1 MKIKT
6 VAAVLSVICLVV
18 SFMMLPSMGLALY
31 DGTADSW
38 AFGFSMLAG
47 IGVSLALRVFSGK
60 KSLSGLSMGIREGVG
75 VTGFSWLAASAI
87 GALPY
92 WFNGICGY
100 TDAFFEAVSGFTTT
114 GATIMTDIE
123 SLPRGILLWR
133 SLTHWMGG
141 MGIIVLSLAV
151 LPFLGVTGMEM
162 YKAEVPGITAEKIT
176 PRLHQTAIYL
186 WGVYVF
192 LTLSECV
199 FLMFGGM
206 TLFDAFCHS
215 CSTIATGGFS
225 TKNNSIAYFTSPYI
239 QWVLT
244 IFMFLS
250 GVNFSLY
257 FLIPA
262 KRFTEIFRDEEFRVY
277 CGLTVISALA
287 LTISLWASGMFR
299 GLEAT
304 LRTTFFHVAT
314 VMTTTGFII
323 DDYNLWPEFCR
334 FLIVL
339 LMFVGASGGSTGGG
353 CKVSRFIILGRQLKA
368 ETWRLLHPRAV
379 ITARFNGEPIAK
391 STMDSAS
398 AFFVLYMM
406 ILSVSTLITASFGIE
421 VLTAFTG
428 VLTCLSNVGPGLNML
443 GPVENFAWLP
453 GVVKWLFSFCMLA
466 GRLEL
471 FAVFLLFIP
480 GTYRK

>member
-1 MKIKT
+1 MKLKT

-18 SFMMLPSMGLALY
+18 SAAMIPSMCIALF
-31 DGTADSW
+31 DGTHDALS
-38 AFGFSMLAG
+38 FGLSMLAG
-47 IGVSLALRVFSGK
+47 IAVSVLLRLSSGK
-60 KSLSGLSMGIREGVG
+60 KSLDGLSMGIREGVG
-75 VTGFSWLAASAI
+75 VTGFSWMIASTV

-92 WFNGICGY
+92 WLNGAGY

-162 YKAEVPGITAEKIT
+162 YKAEVPGITAEKVT
-176 PRLHQTAIYL
+176 PKLHQTAIYL

-206 TLFDAFCHS
+206 SLFDAFCHS

-239 QWVLT
+239 QWVIT

-257 FLIPA
+257 FLLPV
-262 KRFTEIFRDEEFRVY
+262 KKFREIFRDEEFRAY
-277 CGLTVISALA
+277 TGITIFSALSLSIA
-287 LTISLWASGMFR
+287 LWGAGMFR
-299 GLEAT
+299 GIEAT

-334 FLIVL
+334 FLIVI

-353 CKVSRFIILGRQLKA
+353 CKVSRFIILGRKLKA
-368 ETWRLLHPRAV
+368 EIWKLLHPRAV
-379 ITARFNGEPIAK
+379 ITERFNGEPISR
-391 STMDSAS
+391 STMDSAG
-398 AFFVLYMM
+398 AFFVLYML
-406 ILSVSTLITASFGIE
+406 ILSVSTLVTAAFGIE

-428 VLTCLSNVGPGLNML
+428 VLTCLSNVGPGLNLL

-453 GVVKWLFSFCMLA
+453 GAVKWLFSFCMLA

-471 FAVFLLFIP
+471 FAVFLLFVP

>member
-18 SFMMLPSMGLALY
+18 SFAMLPCVCIAY
-31 DGTADSW
+31 FDGTSDAKS
-38 AFGFSMLAG
+38 FGLSVLAG
-47 IGVSLALRVFSGK
+47 IGVSLLLRGFSGK

-75 VTGFSWLAASAI
+75 VTGFSWLIASAI

-92 WFNGICGY
+92 CIHGICSY

-162 YKAEVPGITAEKIT
+162 YKAEVPGLTAEKVT

-186 WGVYVF
+186 WGLYVSM
-192 LTLSECV
+192 TLAESV

-206 TLFDAFCHS
+206 SLFDAFCHS
-215 CSTIATGGFS
+215 CSTLATGGFS
-225 TKNNSIAYFTSPYI
+225 TRNNSIAGFSPYI
-239 QWVLT
+239 QWVII
-244 IFMFLS
+244 IFMFAS

-257 FLIPA
+257 FLLPS
-262 KRFTEIFRDEEFRVY
+262 KKFREFVCDEEFIGY
-277 CGLTVISALA
+277 TGITIFSALA
-287 LTISLWASGMFR
+287 MSIALYAAGMFR
-299 GLEAT
+299 GIEDT
-304 LRTTFFHVAT
+304 LRRTLFNVVT
-314 VMTTTGFII
+314 VMTTTGFVIE
-323 DDYNLWPEFCR
+323 DYNIWPEFTR
-334 FLIVL
+334 FLFVM
-339 LMFVGASGGSTGGG
+339 LMFIGASGGSTGGG

-379 ITARFNGEPIAK
+379 ITARFNGEPIAR

-398 AFFVLYMM
+398 AFFVLYML

-421 VLTAFTG
+421 ILTAFTG
-428 VLTCLSNVGPGLNML
+428 VLTCLSNVGPGLNLL

-453 GVVKWLFSFCMLA
+453 GLVKWLFSFCMLA